1 MNLKVEIIRRAV
13 KDLGESSS
21 KNKQS
26 SLLYLHSNNFLNDCK
41 SSAVDSVW
49 VRGKVET
56 AMNEDGARRK
66 HLINKLSNDLL
77 FYC

>member
-13 KDLGESSS
+13 KDLGENSSN
-21 KNKQS
+21 NKQS

-41 SSAVDSVW
+41 SAAVDSAW

-56 AMNEDGARRK
+56 AMSEEGARRR